1 MAYCAPM
8 ILRSLAAVVVVVV
21 TALFGY
27 RLVQIDRRLDALEK
41 RLGATT
47 RDSEHKASDAKP
59 MPLEERIT
67 ELERRADQDS
77 VNLGALEL
85 AATHVAPPTRAQ
97 HPPDDKAILS
107 VVEREQ
113 NKVRDAQL
121 DWQRGHWIEARENQL
136 AAFSRQGNLTQAQ
149 TEQMRQVFQKEIDS
163 MVDFLKRPAL
173 LTDPDEA
180 IKEWRELLEDTDTE
194 AGRILNPSQMTIW
207 NQERFIERKILWPW
221 IPD

>member
-1 MAYCAPM
+1 M

-41 RLGATT
+41 RLGAPN
-47 RDSEHKASDAKP
+47 RDSEHKASDTKP
-59 MPLEERIT
+59 VPLEERIT

-121 DWQRGHWIEARENQL
+121 DWQKGHWIEARENQL

-194 AGRILNPSQMTIW
+194 AGRILNPQQMTIW